1 MDDLDRAYAA
11 LLRTHETLRTQL
23 AMTAPSDPTRDAL
36 YRDLLGCYHELFVI
50 LRRRI
55 IARRVHLAVRP
66 ND

>member
-11 LLRTHETLRTQL
+11 LLATHESLRIQL
-23 AMTAPSDPTRDAL
+23 AMTEPSDPARDAL

-55 IARRVHLAVRP
+55 AARRAHLAVRP